1 MGCLCPKIDRT
12 RPSDS
17 LNEKLNVEPAPTEK
31 GNIDVNILTVGESKY
46 QDIGQKRKMAEFLL
60 GSDLNIFKRH
70 LPEVKKL
77 NDEEFNELFEGNT
90 EYKFNVSNEREFR
103 QLAQKFQDNK
113 EILIQFYGNEEYYS
127 CILQIWRPN
136 ILQSLKSAE
145 SQQKKDEIL
154 RRHKIDISQW
164 DDNFRDDFTIIIDT
178 PPIEDLLAQRFKNYI
193 QADYGDFDELIK
205 NVDRC
210 KKKVQNDEE
219 SHCNKTL
226 RANLE
231 TSMSKVIKDMI
242 PTYLKNLEKELPNIY
257 SQVKDKE
264 KENAIRDILDS
275 GLRKENEKKLIDKV
289 KKIYEKQE
297 FDPLSFDFNKE
308 SNKIKELGEK
318 FNREDYA
325 KYAFGED
332 VVVFK
337 GTDISEKAEVIFS
350 NKIVKDAVLGLSM
363 ANLTYS
369 VSHLNQTLMNYN
381 QFSEQFKSRI
391 DIIRKNFYKHQSE
404 VKIIDDEEDVDILIE
419 QITVIGQKFNQD
431 LSDVNE
437 LIEEIKDAINNV
449 KTEKNKT
456 IFNMVL
462 SGGGIVVGF
471 VGMTVTK
478 GNDSIDYAKASAAQV
493 FSLISNAVDI
503 HTQNK
508 ALKEFSDYL
517 NEAEKLR
524 SKINEEIDKL
534 RKKFVGL
541 SGKHYS

>member
-508 ALKEFSDYL
+508 ALKKFSDYL

>member
-242 PTYLKNLEKELPNIY
+242 PTYLKNLEKEL

-318 FNREDYA
+318 FNREEYA

-350 NKIVKDAVLGLSM
+350 NKIVKDAILGLSM

-508 ALKEFSDYL
+508 ALKEFDDYL
-517 NEAEKLR
+517 KEAENLR

>member
-517 NEAEKLR
+517 NEAENLR

>member
-1 MGCLCPKIDRT
+1 MGCLCPKIDRAK
-12 RPSDS
+12 PSDD
-17 LNEKLNVEPAPTEK
+17 LNEKLNIEPAPTEK
-31 GNIDVNILTVGESKY
+31 GNIDANILTVGESKY

-60 GSDLNIFKRH
+60 NSDLNIFKRH

-90 EYKFNVSNEREFR
+90 EYKFNVLNEREFR

-136 ILQSLKSAE
+136 ILQSLKGAE

-164 DDNFRDDFTIIIDT
+164 DDNFRDDFTIIINT

-318 FNREDYA
+318 FNRESYA
-325 KYAFGED
+325 TYAFGED
-332 VVVFK
+332 KVVFR
-337 GTDISEKAEVIFS
+337 GTDISEKVEVIFS

-381 QFSEQFKSRI
+381 QFSEQFKNRI

-419 QITVIGQKFNQD
+419 QISAIGQKFNQD
-431 LSDVNE
+431 LSDVSE
-437 LIEEIKDAINNV
+437 LIDEIKDAINNV
-449 KTEKNKT
+449 QTEKNKT

-462 SGGGIVVGF
+462 SGGGLVVGV
-471 VGMTVTK
+471 VGMSVTK

-508 ALKEFSDYL
+508 ALKKFSDYL
-517 NEAEKLR
+517 NEAENLR